1 MNINALIVED
11 EFRVRQVLVKLLK
24 QHCPAIT
31 LVGEAENITN
41 AHALIIKH
49 KPDLVFLDIEMP
61 GGNGFDLLSK
71 FDSPGFET
79 IFVTSY
85 GHYAINAIKY
95 SALDYLLKP
104 VIIDELKAGVNKA
117 VQRIESKHIT
127 RQYALLKE
135 NLEHTN
141 PKKLGV
147 ISKGKL
153 HHVNVNEITYIE
165 GSGNYSNIYLTN
177 GERHIV
183 AKTLKDYEEI
193 LCAEDSL
200 FARVHKSY
208 IVNIKQISHVEK
220 GEESPLVLYN
230 NIKLEISR
238 RKRQEVLARIAGTS

>member
-11 EFRVRQVLVKLLK
+11 EYRVRQVLVKLLK
-24 QHCPAIT
+24 QHCPNIT
-31 LVGEAENITN
+31 LMGEAENITD
-41 AHALIIKH
+41 AYELIVKH
-49 KPDLVFLDIEMP
+49 KPDLVFFDIEMP

-71 FDSPGFET
+71 FEKPSFET

-85 GHYAINAIKY
+85 GHYAINAIKH

-104 VIIDELKAGVNKA
+104 VIIEELKSGVDKA
-117 VQRIESKHIT
+117 AERIKSNQLT
-127 RQYALLKE
+127 QQYSLLKE
-135 NLEHTN
+135 NLEQKN

-147 ISKGKL
+147 ISKSKL
-153 HHVNVNEITYIE
+153 HHVNISDIIYIE
-165 GSGNYSNIYLTN
+165 GDGNYSNIYVTN
-177 GERHIV
+177 GDRHTV

-193 LCAEDSL
+193 LCSEDSL

-238 RKRQEVLARIAGTS
+238 RKRQEVLNRLSNIK